1 MLYITGLNALTVPC
15 LLGTTGESHISSVD
29 WNSPDIR
36 ESEGSPLAEEGI
48 ETSVYVPSLNRN
60 FPVANHLRATAD
72 LLDGGKYTTVQGMR
86 ENWLDGDLSFSR
98 PLFDMVFRLKPAKTE
113 DEWGKISK
121 AMERDWMFHWLKYLE
136 EKGIPTPRKKA
147 VIDKTQTEADTI
159 RNTGSPEYVSRII
172 SGYQVSGRVE
182 DLYPLL
188 GLLTKYSDSIGD
200 TEKTVL
206 IQTFFYRNLEYCDY
220 LLATHDTVGVSSDE
234 IRRMF
239 KEAIGI
245 LGI

>member
-1 MLYITGLNALTVPC
+1 M
-15 LLGTTGESHISSVD
+15 
-29 WNSPDIR
+29 
-36 ESEGSPLAEEGI
+36 
-48 ETSVYVPSLNRN
+48 
-60 FPVANHLRATAD
+60 RATAD

-121 AMERDWMFHWLKYLE
+121 AMERDWMLHWLRYLE
-136 EKGIPTPRKKA
+136 EKGITTPRKKA
-147 VIDKTQTEADTI
+147 VIDKTQTEAATI
-159 RNTGSPEYVSRII
+159 RNAGSPEYVSRII

-188 GLLTKYSDSIGD
+188 VLITKYSDSITD
-200 TEKTVL
+200 TEKTML
-206 IQTFFYRNLEYCDY
+206 TGTFFHRNLEYCDY
-220 LLATHDTVGVSSDE
+220 LLATHDIDGVSSDE

-245 LGI
+245 LGLQGNIS